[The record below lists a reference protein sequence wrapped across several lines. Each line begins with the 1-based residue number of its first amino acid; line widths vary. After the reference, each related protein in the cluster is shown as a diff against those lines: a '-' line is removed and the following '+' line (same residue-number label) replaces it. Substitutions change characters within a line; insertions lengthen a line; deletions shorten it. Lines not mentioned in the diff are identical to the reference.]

1 VLAVL
6 TASAE
11 RRNNVPRAAYVQ
23 VPTQGRRN
31 RDGAWRPS
39 EHADFAMPGDVRVSD
54 PFEIDYRVPVA
65 GGELRVAR
73 SGPPADQAGT
83 VVLAIHGVASSHMIW
98 RGVARELNRDGRTCV
113 LAPDLRGRG
122 RSIELPG
129 PFGMAA
135 HAADLLAVL
144 DDAGVT
150 EVVLLGHSLG
160 AYVAT
165 TFASL
170 YPERTSAAVLLD
182 GGLAIPSYPDAIAG
196 ELIDAMVDTAL
207 EYARVP
213 FESVA
218 EHVAQW
224 RRHPALEDAWDEDT
238 EAYARYDVAETDGSL
253 HAAVTEAAV
262 RADIGDLVLHESA
275 RAAIE
280 RVRAP
285 LLLMRA
291 RNGLEAGSPAMMPQP
306 LIDAFS
312 AGHPHAKLIEVAG
325 ANHYTLVLG
334 AGDGPRC
341 VAAVV
346 AAAITTAT

>member
-1 VLAVL
+1 
-6 TASAE
+6 
-11 RRNNVPRAAYVQ
+11 
-23 VPTQGRRN
+23 
-31 RDGAWRPS
+31 
-39 EHADFAMPGDVRVSD
+39 MPPVTPVSD
-54 PFEIDYRVPVA
+54 PFAVEYGVPVE

-73 SGPPADQAGT
+73 SGPPIEEAAT
-83 VVLAIHGVASSHMIW
+83 VVLAIHGVASSHVIW
-98 RGVARELNRDGRTCV
+98 RGVARELTRDGRTAL

-122 RSIELPG
+122 RSVELPG

-135 HAADLLAVL
+135 HVSDLLAVL
-144 DDAGVT
+144 DDAGAS

-165 TFASL
+165 GFAAAH
-170 YPERTSAAVLLD
+170 PERVSAAVLLD
-182 GGLAIPSYPDAIAG
+182 GGLAIPSYPEAIAG

-207 EYARVP
+207 EYARMP
-213 FESVA
+213 FDSVA
-218 EHVAQW
+218 EHIALW
-224 RRHPALEDAWDEDT
+224 RRHPALQDAWNEDA
-238 EAYARYDVAETDGSL
+238 EAYARYDVAETGGSL
-253 HAAVTEAAV
+253 HAAVSEEAV
-262 RADIGDLVLHESA
+262 RADIGDLVRNERA
-275 RAAIE
+275 RVAID

-291 RNGLEAGSPAMMPQP
+291 RSGMEEGSPAMIPQP
-306 LIDAFS
+306 MIDAFS

-325 ANHYTLVLG
+325 TNHYTLVLG